1 MAEITAA
8 IVKELR
14 EKSGAGM
21 MDCKKALTE
30 ANGDLEAAVDW
41 LRKKGLAT
49 AAKKAGRVAAQ
60 GLVALKT
67 TDKEGVVVEVN
78 SETDFVSKNELFQ
91 NYVKSV
97 AEVALKGNGDV
108 ETLKTTAFAD
118 GKDVQGAL
126 TDLIAKIGEN
136 MSLRRSAKVSV
147 NNGVVVGY
155 MHSSIADGLGKIGT
169 LVALESTGDKAAL
182 EKLAKN
188 LAMHVAAAA
197 PVCLNVEDV
206 PAEMEEREKNV
217 VKDQI
222 KEEQAKTGKTKPA
235 DVIEKMMV
243 GRIRKFHEEIVL
255 NEQFYIMDDKKK
267 VKEIVAEAAKE
278 VGAPVT
284 LKAYVRFALG
294 EGIEKKSEDFA
305 AEVAAAMGN
314 K

>member
-8 IVKELR
+8 AVKELR

-30 ANGDLEAAVDW
+30 ANGDIEKAVDW
-41 LRKKGLAT
+41 LREKGLAT
-49 AAKKAGRVAAQ
+49 AAKKAGRVASQ
-60 GLVALKT
+60 GLVAMKT
-67 TDKEGVVVEVN
+67 DGKQGVVVEVN

-91 NYVKSV
+91 QFV
-97 AEVALKGNGDV
+97 AKAAEIALNGDGDI

-136 MSLRRSAKVSV
+136 MNLRRVAKVAV
-147 NNGVVVGY
+147 NEGVVVGY
-155 MHSSIADGLGKIGT
+155 MHGGSADGLGKIGT

-197 PVCLNVEDV
+197 PVCLNVADV

-217 VKDQI
+217 VEAQI

-235 DVIEKMMV
+235 EIIEKMVV
-243 GRIRKFHEEIVL
+243 GRIRKFHEEVVL
-255 NEQFYIMDDKKK
+255 NEQFFIMDDKKK
-267 VKEIVAEAAKE
+267 VKDVVAEAAKE
-278 VGAPVT
+278 IGAPVE

-294 EGIEKKSEDFA
+294 EGIEKKQEDFA
-305 AEVAAAMGN
+305 AEVAAAAG